1 MAIFLILFKFTPFGR
16 KLNRINAKRK
26 KTGRKKKEENIEDY
40 MNNYAAYVDNVMK
53 NRVNVA
59 YHAS

>member
-1 MAIFLILFKFTPFGR
+1 GS
-16 KLNRINAKRK
+16 KLSRLKAKRQK
-26 KTGRKKKEENIEDY
+26 NGRKKKEENIEDY

-53 NRVNVA
+53 NRVNVS